1 MRYSKIDNQLFINNR
16 KKFNAL
22 LKPLS
27 VAIFNS
33 NDIFPTNADGVMPFR
48 QNNDLFYLSGID
60 QEESILMLFPDHP
73 DPKYREVLFI
83 TETNEHIAVWEG
95 QKLGKNEARD
105 ISGIP
110 TIFWTS
116 EFENILVTVIYDAQH
131 IYLNSNEHVRSGN
144 KVETK
149 DERFLKWCKDKFPLH
164 HYERAAPHLHF
175 LRAVKE
181 ETEIRQIQKACAI
194 TEKAFRRI
202 LTFTQPGVKEYEIE
216 AELWHEFI
224 RNGSRGPAY
233 QSIIASGASSC
244 VLHYIN
250 NDRICQSGDLLLL
263 DIGAE
268 YANYNADL
276 SRTIPVNGRF
286 SERQKDVY
294 NAVLRVFKASKE
306 MLVVGNTLAE
316 LNREVGVLMEK
327 ELQSLGLL
335 KKEDISKQNPL
346 VPAYKKY
353 FMHGVSH
360 FLGLDVHDVGDRS
373 RLFESGMVFT
383 CEPGIYIREE
393 GLGIRIENDILIT
406 GSGPVDLMESIPIEA
421 SDIEDLMHSKN

>member
-1 MRYSKIDNQLFINNR
+1 MRYSIIDNTLFTTNR
-16 KKFNAL
+16 TKLRAL
-22 LKPLS
+22 LKPS
-27 VAIFNS
+27 SIAIFNS

-60 QEESILMLFPDHP
+60 QEDTILLLFPDHP

-95 QKLGKNEARD
+95 QKLSKNEARE
-105 ISGIP
+105 ISGID
-110 TIFWTS
+110 TIFWAGD
-116 EFENILVTVIYDAQH
+116 FENILVSVIYDAQH

-149 DERFLKWCKDKFPLH
+149 DDRFLKWCKDKFPLH
-164 HYERAAPHLHF
+164 HYERLAPHMHF

-181 ETEIRQIQKACAI
+181 EIEIRQLQAACSI
-194 TEKAFRRI
+194 TEKAFRRV
-202 LTFTQPGVKEYEIE
+202 LSFVKPGVKEYEVE
-216 AELWHEFI
+216 AEIWHEFI

-244 VLHYIN
+244 VLHYID
-250 NDRICQSGDLLLL
+250 NDHECKAGDMLLL

-286 SERQKDVY
+286 SQRQKEVY
-294 NAVLRVFKASKE
+294 NAVLRVFKASRE
-306 MLVVGNTLAE
+306 MLVTGNTLAG
-316 LNREVGVLMEK
+316 LNKEVGALMEK
-327 ELQSLGLL
+327 ELLGLGLL
-335 KKEDISKQNPL
+335 KRDDISRQNPL

-360 FLGLDVHDVGDRS
+360 FLGLDVHDVGDRN
-373 RLFESGMVFT
+373 RPFESGMVFT

-406 GSGPVDLMESIPIEA
+406 NSGPVDLMATIPIEA
-421 SDIEDLMHSKN
+421 DDIEDLMNSKN